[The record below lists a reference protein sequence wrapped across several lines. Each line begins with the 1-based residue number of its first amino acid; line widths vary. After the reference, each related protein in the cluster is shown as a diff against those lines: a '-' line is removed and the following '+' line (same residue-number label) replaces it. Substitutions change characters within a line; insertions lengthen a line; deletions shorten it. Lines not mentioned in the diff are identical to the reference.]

1 MKLPKNKEIF
11 LKRIRK
17 DMNKSFDVPCHVKT
31 HYNES
36 RVSDTKQQT
45 PVAIDILRATLI
57 K

>member
-11 LKRIRK
+11 SKRIRNN
-17 DMNKSFDVPCHVKT
+17 MNKSWNVPCHVKP

-36 RVSDTKQQT
+36 RVSNTKQQT